1 MSYNNPALATR
12 TAVTRLHELYY
23 TSAQTVSAGD
33 VLKFDSIRST
43 SSGGGVSYNS
53 STGVFTTS
61 DQHRY
66 FFHFSL
72 DVTRALNTNS
82 VRVAFFDSDSN
93 SEIDIIEGHYDATW
107 AYHDPNSGS
116 SSLPNATMQA
126 QYIPVSVAKNVYLKI
141 FDIGNNSSVNTNCS
155 MIIVETEL

>member
-12 TAVTRLHELYY
+12 TAITRLHELYF

-43 SSGGGVSYNS
+43 SSGGGIAYNS

-72 DVTRALNTNS
+72 DVTRNNKS
-82 VRVAFFDSDSN
+82 DDVRVAFFDSDTN
-93 SEIDIIEGHYDATW
+93 TEINISEGHYDATFGW
-107 AYHDPNSGS
+107 HHETTTHNA
-116 SSLPNATMQA
+116 LPNATMQA
-126 QYIPVSVAKNVYLKI
+126 QYIPLKNAKNVYLKI
-141 FDIGNNSSVNTNCS
+141 FDIGNNSSINTNCS
-155 MIIVETEL
+155 MIIIEADL